1 MTTSFI
7 SEFNVRKELVEFL
20 RNSDILTIT
29 ERGVTT
35 ESDTGTFAS
44 DSTHLIDD
52 ATVKNIRSITVGGS
66 PIALGTDYT
75 TDMDFDDSG
84 TRKCK
89 FTFTSAQT
97 GDFVISYD
105 TGSDKI
111 YPDFPRDDL
120 SISSFPRIA
129 VDTQDSTSDSFGIGG
144 NDYITDMGITVVGYA
159 KTTQKIDDIITKV
172 RTAIITNNQNFF
184 YLKFIKPVGKG
195 PILSDPEGKKE
206 IFSRNVDFLSKFNV
220 ETIS

>member
-1 MTTSFI
+1 MTNFI
-7 SEFNVRKELVEFL
+7 DEFNVRKELVEFL

-44 DSTHLIDD
+44 DSSHLIND
-52 ATVKNIRSITVGGS
+52 ATVKNIRSISVAGAPLS
-66 PIALGTDYT
+66 LGLDYT
-75 TDMDFDDSG
+75 TDMNFDDSG
-84 TRKCK
+84 TKKCK
-89 FTFTSAQT
+89 FTFVVPQT
-97 GDFVISYD
+97 GAFVISYD

-120 SISSFPRIA
+120 HISSYPRIA
-129 VDTQDSTSDSFGIGG
+129 VDTQDSTSDAFGIGG
-144 NDYITDMGITVVGYA
+144 NDYITDMGVTVIGYA
-159 KTTQKIDDIITKV
+159 KTTQKIDDIITKT

-184 YLKFIKPVGKG
+184 YLRFIKPVGKG
-195 PILSDPEGKKE
+195 PIISDPEGKNE

-220 ETIS
+220 ENII